1 VAARYII
8 TTWYTANRYDQNEKY
23 QKHRDINLKQ
33 EQNDISVSG
42 NNDEVVIPI

>member
-1 VAARYII
+1 MIKMKNTKNA
-8 TTWYTANRYDQNEKY
+8 
-23 QKHRDINLKQ
+23 DINLKQ